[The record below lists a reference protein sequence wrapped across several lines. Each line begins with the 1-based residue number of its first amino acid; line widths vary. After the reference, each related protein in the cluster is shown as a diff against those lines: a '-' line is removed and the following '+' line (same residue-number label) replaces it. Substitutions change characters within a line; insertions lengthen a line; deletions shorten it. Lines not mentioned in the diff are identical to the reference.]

1 MKKNFVND
9 SKDFEGDYTAILTEE
24 MINFKKKE
32 EGRRERGRKKCRKKK
47 MDNSQRKLSNSM
59 KNYLQIKKLE
69 NKIIDLNP

>member
-1 MKKNFVND
+1 MQKSGKTFQD
-9 SKDFEGDYTAILTEE
+9 GEERKDRRKEGRKEKE
-24 MINFKKKE
+24 KKE